1 MIISEIFSLTR
12 LWAVIVKEFIQM
24 WRDKGTFAMMVLL
37 PIIQL
42 CIFGYAINS
51 DPKSLPAGLIVND
64 TSRFSRTII
73 KSLETSDYFKFTHL
87 ISSEEEALRLLQIG
101 EVQFV
106 VNVPENFAR

>member
-73 KSLETSDYFKFTHL
+73 KSLETSTILSLHTLF
-87 ISSEEEALRLLQIG
+87 LLKKKPY
-101 EVQFV
+101 VFY
-106 VNVPENFAR
+106 R